1 MLKMNVRKFL
11 RSLNFRIM
19 VFLILIGIIPALLV
33 AGGFLAAY
41 DRLSITQLGNDVRNQ
56 CQILATQL
64 SSASYFENMDNQTLE
79 GEMTQLAAPITFTSN
94 RQVAPSPSPA
104 IFFASSVFT

>member
-41 DRLSITQLGNDVRNQ
+41 GK
-56 CQILATQL
+56 
-64 SSASYFENMDNQTLE
+64 
-79 GEMTQLAAPITFTSN
+79 
-94 RQVAPSPSPA
+94 
-104 IFFASSVFT
+104 